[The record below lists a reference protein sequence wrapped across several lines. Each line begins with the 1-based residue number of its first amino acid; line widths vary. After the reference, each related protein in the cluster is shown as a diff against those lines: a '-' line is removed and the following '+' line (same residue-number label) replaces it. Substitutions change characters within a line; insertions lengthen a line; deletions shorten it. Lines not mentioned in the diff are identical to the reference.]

1 MEMFKRFKYMIL
13 MSVFVLAL
21 AACGNSE
28 ESSDETTEETE
39 SGTEETTEESP
50 DEANSGTIEIEDAHG
65 TVEVPVNPETVVALD
80 NRTFETLGD
89 FGVELVAAPKDV
101 MPADLGYYVDDEAVE
116 NIGNHR
122 EPNLEVIAAANPDLV
137 IVGQRFA
144 SYYEDIKELVPEATV
159 IDLNVDVSEE
169 TETPGENLVNGL
181 KENTTIL
188 GQIFDK
194 EAEAE
199 EINANFDQS
208 IEEVKNSYDGE
219 STVMSLI
226 VSGGETGFS
235 APHFGR
241 VFGPMYEIFDWV
253 PSLEVDS
260 SSTDHQGDDVSV
272 EAIADSNPDWLMVL
286 DRDAAVGS
294 EDSQPAA
301 DVIENSAA
309 LQNTTAVS
317 EGNIVYAPADTYTN
331 ESIQTYTELFT
342 DMAEAFNQ

>member
-28 ESSDETTEETE
+28 ESPEETTEETE

-89 FGVELVAAPKDV
+89 FGVELAAAPKDV

-169 TETPGENLVNGL
+169 TETPG
-181 KENTTIL
+181 KT
-188 GQIFDK
+188 
-194 EAEAE
+194 
-199 EINANFDQS
+199 
-208 IEEVKNSYDGE
+208 
-219 STVMSLI
+219 
-226 VSGGETGFS
+226 
-235 APHFGR
+235 
-241 VFGPMYEIFDWV
+241 
-253 PSLEVDS
+253 
-260 SSTDHQGDDVSV
+260 
-272 EAIADSNPDWLMVL
+272 
-286 DRDAAVGS
+286 
-294 EDSQPAA
+294 
-301 DVIENSAA
+301 
-309 LQNTTAVS
+309 
-317 EGNIVYAPADTYTN
+317 
-331 ESIQTYTELFT
+331 
-342 DMAEAFNQ
+342 

>member
-28 ESSDETTEETE
+28 ESSEETTEETE
-39 SGTEETTEESP
+39 SGTEETTEESS

-169 TETPGENLVNGL
+169 TG
-181 KENTTIL
+181 
-188 GQIFDK
+188 
-194 EAEAE
+194 
-199 EINANFDQS
+199 NAWG
-208 IEEVKNSYDGE
+208 K
-219 STVMSLI
+219 L
-226 VSGGETGFS
+226 
-235 APHFGR
+235 
-241 VFGPMYEIFDWV
+241 
-253 PSLEVDS
+253 
-260 SSTDHQGDDVSV
+260 
-272 EAIADSNPDWLMVL
+272 
-286 DRDAAVGS
+286 
-294 EDSQPAA
+294 SQRSKREHNYSWS
-301 DVIENSAA
+301 D
-309 LQNTTAVS
+309 
-317 EGNIVYAPADTYTN
+317 
-331 ESIQTYTELFT
+331 F
-342 DMAEAFNQ
+342 

>member
-28 ESSDETTEETE
+28 ESPEETTEETE
-39 SGTEETTEESP
+39 SGTEETTEESS

-65 TVEVPVNPETVVALD
+65 THVVPVNPETVVALD
-80 NRTFETLGD
+80 NRTFKNLRESGVALTAAHKEVMNAD
-89 FGVELVAAPKDV
+89 FN
-101 MPADLGYYVDDEAVE
+101 YYIDEQAVV
-116 NIGNHR
+116 NISNHC
-122 EPNLEVIAAANPDLV
+122 EQNLEVIAAANPDLV

-219 STVMSLI
+219 
-226 VSGGETGFS
+226 
-235 APHFGR
+235 
-241 VFGPMYEIFDWV
+241 
-253 PSLEVDS
+253 
-260 SSTDHQGDDVSV
+260 
-272 EAIADSNPDWLMVL
+272 
-286 DRDAAVGS
+286 
-294 EDSQPAA
+294 
-301 DVIENSAA
+301 
-309 LQNTTAVS
+309 
-317 EGNIVYAPADTYTN
+317 
-331 ESIQTYTELFT
+331 
-342 DMAEAFNQ
+342 

>member
-28 ESSDETTEETE
+28 ESSEETTEETE

-194 EAEAE
+194 EAEA
-199 EINANFDQS
+199 
-208 IEEVKNSYDGE
+208 
-219 STVMSLI
+219 
-226 VSGGETGFS
+226 
-235 APHFGR
+235 
-241 VFGPMYEIFDWV
+241 
-253 PSLEVDS
+253 
-260 SSTDHQGDDVSV
+260 
-272 EAIADSNPDWLMVL
+272 
-286 DRDAAVGS
+286 
-294 EDSQPAA
+294 
-301 DVIENSAA
+301 
-309 LQNTTAVS
+309 
-317 EGNIVYAPADTYTN
+317 
-331 ESIQTYTELFT
+331 
-342 DMAEAFNQ
+342 